1 MNQWIDDCLNGL
13 IDMYETNN
21 VHDLYSFLEIEIVK
35 LPNDNILLLGNEAVY
50 CRSYLD
56 KECVFIRE
64 NLDLPY
70 QKFILAHEL
79 GHALLH
85 TDINT
90 VAFNSR
96 LINIDKIEMQANYF
110 AIRLLV
116 DERDIDYIY
125 LDGMNIEQISSYLE
139 VPKEFIKYRFM

>member
-21 VHDLYSFLEIEIVK
+21 VYDLYGFLEIAIVK
-35 LPNDNILLLGNEAVY
+35 LSHDNILLQGNEAIY
-50 CRSYLD
+50 SRNYLD

-64 NLDLPY
+64 NLDLHY
-70 QKFILAHEL
+70 EKFILAHEL

-85 TDINT
+85 TDIHT
-90 VAFNSR
+90 AAFNSR
-96 LINIDKIEMQANYF
+96 LINTNKIEMQANYF
-110 AIRLLV
+110 AIRLLIS
-116 DERDIDYIY
+116 ESDIDYVFF
-125 LDGMNIEQISSYLE
+125 DGMNFEQISSYLG

>member
-21 VHDLYSFLEIEIVK
+21 VYDLYSFLEIEIVK
-35 LPNDNILLLGNEAVY
+35 IPHDNILLQGNEAIY

-64 NLDLPY
+64 DLDLPY
-70 QKFILAHEL
+70 EKFILAHEL

-90 VAFNSR
+90 AAFNSR
-96 LINIDKIEMQANYF
+96 LINTDKIEMQANYF
-110 AIRLLV
+110 AIRLLI
-116 DERDIDYIY
+116 DERDIDYVY
-125 LDGMNIEQISSYLE
+125 LDGMSIEQISSYLG